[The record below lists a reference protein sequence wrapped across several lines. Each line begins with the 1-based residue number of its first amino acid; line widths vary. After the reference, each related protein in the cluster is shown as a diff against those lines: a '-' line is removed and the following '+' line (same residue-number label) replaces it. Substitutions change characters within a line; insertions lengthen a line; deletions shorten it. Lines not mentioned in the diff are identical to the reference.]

1 MLLDNL
7 VDLPWQLRYRILT
20 WQTLLVVI
28 GLIQMI
34 KGKPGAGVILII
46 LGIIFWIDE
55 YGYYDWSEL
64 WPLILI
70 GIGIVLFLRSRGHK
84 NVHYRGTDGE
94 YIDNLAIFGG
104 TNKVIT
110 DRSFKG
116 GKLTS
121 IFGGIDLDLSD
132 AGLAGGKAH
141 IDTFTIFGAFKT
153 IVPKDWKVNAH
164 ITCLFGG
171 FNDKRKNKPTT
182 DSKNELT
189 ITGIV
194 IFGGGDLLN

>member
-1 MLLDNL
+1 MRQSNDRILIAVALIGFGLIMLLDNL

-70 GIGIVLFLRSRGHK
+70 GIGRVLFLRSRGHK

-116 GKLTS
+116 CLLYTS
-121 IFGGIDLDLSD
+121 PSPRDGLLSRMPSS
-132 AGLAGGKAH
+132 A
-141 IDTFTIFGAFKT
+141 
-153 IVPKDWKVNAH
+153 
-164 ITCLFGG
+164 
-171 FNDKRKNKPTT
+171 
-182 DSKNELT
+182 
-189 ITGIV
+189 
-194 IFGGGDLLN
+194 